1 MGLTLR
7 NMIFNQVVDYGLIRK
22 GGGNDNHLPT
32 LEGCAVMFTKYI
44 FILNPP
50 LSPNDMLR

>member
-1 MGLTLR
+1 MGRKFTI
-7 NMIFNQVVDYGLIRK
+7 MKFNQGVDYGLIRK

-32 LEGCAVMFTKYI
+32 LEGCAVMFTFFFYI
-44 FILNPP
+44 KPP